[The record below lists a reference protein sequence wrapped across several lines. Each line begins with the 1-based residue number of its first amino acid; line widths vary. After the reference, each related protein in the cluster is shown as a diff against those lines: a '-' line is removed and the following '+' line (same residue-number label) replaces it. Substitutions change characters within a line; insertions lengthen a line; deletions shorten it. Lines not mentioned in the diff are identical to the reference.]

1 MATSTSPPS
10 FTCIRVCW
18 DCHHC
23 FTSEAILQPT
33 MGNSKSGVVSR
44 EILDDLKVSTKFTEA
59 EITQWYENFQKQCPS
74 GRITP
79 AQFEEIYGRFFP
91 ESDAKTYA
99 QHVFRS
105 FDTNDDGTLDFKEY
119 IVALHMTSSGKM
131 SLKLEWAF
139 SLFDVDKNGYI
150 TKNEV
155 CEICQAIFKTI
166 PKEKQEKLPSDENTP
181 EKRADKLWSFF
192 SKEENERVAEGE
204 FVKGVLEND
213 DALRLI
219 QCEPGK

>member
-1 MATSTSPPS
+1 
-10 FTCIRVCW
+10 
-18 DCHHC
+18 
-23 FTSEAILQPT
+23 

-44 EILDDLKVSTKFTEA
+44 EILDDLKVSTKFSEA

-79 AQFEEIYGRFFP
+79 VQFEEIYGRFFP
-91 ESDAKTYA
+91 ECDAKTYA

-155 CEICQAIFKTI
+155 CEICQAIFKMI

-181 EKRADKLWSFF
+181 EKRAEKLWSFF
-192 SKEENERVAEGE
+192 GKGENERVAEGE
-204 FVKGVLEND
+204 FIKGVMDND

-219 QCEPGK
+219 QCDHGK